1 MNKTKLV
8 STKELIILFS
18 LVFQLPVLSSNAQA
32 ACPNINCSNISASTW
47 THIQNSY
54 CNNPCVDGGSSAFNS
69 THCLS
74 LEKITELCNSIVA
87 ADNCNEVPLRGG
99 RIMGT
104 STLIDDLGYLGN
116 NACAATNKSSIVYQ
130 TSFDQVLTIFPGP

>member
-1 MNKTKLV
+1 MYQTKLLSAKKSLV
-8 STKELIILFS
+8 FS
-18 LVFQLPVLSSNAQA
+18 LVIQLSALSSNVKA

-54 CNNPCVDGGSSAFNS
+54 CSNQCVDGGNSAFNS
-69 THCLS
+69 NHCLS
-74 LEKITELCNSIVA
+74 LEKMTELCNAIIA

-104 STLIDDLGYLGN
+104 GTLIEDLGALGN
-116 NACAATNKSSIVYQ
+116 NACATTNQASIVYN
-130 TSFDQVLTIFPGP
+130 TGFDQVLTMFPGP